1 MKRMRLLIAAA
12 CAVSFTG
19 SAFAVVDD
27 LTPPSLSWGEKSTKS
42 VPRTAIEPSHWGKY
56 GNPEEPATRPFKA
69 FWRGLKAF
77 NYQFRFT
84 VNEGEEKAGRVGG
97 GVQVFRGVRRGLV
110 EIGAGTYMGMA
121 GQYPLPVEQTHPAN
135 QYIDSDRR
143 LAALADL
150 PSTAAIFYY
159 GGAGSVGAVFGP
171 GVVTVAQSEVDRHA
185 MSPEERAEVARAAA
199 KFSKQKWPA
208 GAVDRNTPRPAG
220 LKYTGEWKDADDAAR
235 SDESVQEGNSYSGDM
250 IKKARKGSINGK

>member
-1 MKRMRLLIAAA
+1 MMRMRLLMAAG
-12 CAVSFTG
+12 CAVAFTT
-19 SAFAVVDD
+19 SAFAQNPTRHWLD
-27 LTPPSLSWGEKSTKS
+27 WGQKSTKS
-42 VPRTAIEPSHWGKY
+42 VPRTAIEASHWGPY

-84 VNEGEEKAGRVGG
+84 VNEGEQKAGRVGG

-135 QYIDSDRR
+135 EFIDSDRR

-185 MSPEERAEVARAAA
+185 MSPEERADVARAAA
-199 KFSKQKWPA
+199 KFSKQNWPA

-220 LKYTGEWKDADDAAR
+220 LKYTGEWKDSDDAAKA
-235 SDESVQEGNSYSGDM
+235 DERVQEGNPYSGDM
-250 IKKARKGSINGK
+250 IKKARRGSINGK

>member
-12 CAVSFTG
+12 CAVSFTAG
-19 SAFAVVDD
+19 AVDD
-27 LTPPSLSWGEKSTKS
+27 LTPPAMSWGHKSTRS
-42 VPRTAIEPSHWGKY
+42 EPRTAIEPSHWGKY

-69 FWRGLKAF
+69 CWRGLKAF
-77 NYQFRFT
+77 KYQVRFT
-84 VNEGEEKAGRVGG
+84 GNEGEQKAGRVGG

-135 QYIDSDRR
+135 EFIDSDRR

-171 GVVTVAQSEVDRHA
+171 GAVTVAQSEVDRYA
-185 MSPEERAEVARAAA
+185 MTPEERAEVARAAA

-208 GAVDRNTPRPAG
+208 DARDRNTPRPGG
-220 LKYTGEWKDADDAAR
+220 LKYTGEWKDADDAAKA
-235 SDESVQEGNSYSGDM
+235 DERVKEGNPYSGDM